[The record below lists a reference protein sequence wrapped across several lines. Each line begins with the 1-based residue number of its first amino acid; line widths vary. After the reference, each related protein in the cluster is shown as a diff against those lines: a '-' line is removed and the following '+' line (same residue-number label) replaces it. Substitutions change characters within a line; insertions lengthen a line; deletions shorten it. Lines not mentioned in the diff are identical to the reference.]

1 MSATNTKMSHRIT
14 HNIGSAA
21 WVVFLKELLDATR
34 DRRTLL
40 RLLVPAVLMGPFI
53 LLALSGLLASY
64 EERADRREITVQ
76 GIEHAPTLR
85 NYLERQTYTI
95 KEAPADYEAKLRDSK
110 MAEPVLVIPK
120 TFEQDLLEGEQPT
133 VEVVSDGANQRA
145 NAGVRTVQRL
155 LNGFGQERAS
165 LQLAL
170 RGVSTSLLQ
179 PVDVQERD
187 LANPQ
192 ARASALTG
200 MLPMFIM
207 MAVLYGAM
215 TAALD
220 STAGERE
227 RGSLE
232 PLMMNPVHP
241 ISTVLGKWGA
251 VALLGMAVA
260 LLADLSFVP
269 AQWLIKSDSIQAMF
283 SFGTR
288 ELVAFLL
295 LQLPLAMGVGALLMA
310 LAIRS
315 KTFKEAQ
322 ASSALVMMV
331 VSMAPMVSIFNPGG
345 EAAWYLWLP
354 GLAQNTLMLEVLKG
368 ETPTLWRL
376 AQPALVG
383 IALTVV
389 CLWDVARSMRS
400 AVSR

>member
-1 MSATNTKMSHRIT
+1 MSRIT
-14 HNIGSAA
+14 HNIRSAA
-21 WVVFLKELLDATR
+21 WVVFLKELVDATR
-34 DRRTLL
+34 DRRTLARIL
-40 RLLVPAVLMGPFI
+40 IPAVLMGPLM
-53 LLALSGLLASY
+53 LLALSGLLASF
-64 EERADRREITVQ
+64 EERADRREIVVA

-95 KEAPADYEAKLRDSK
+95 KEAPADYEAKLRDNK
-110 MAEPVLVIPK
+110 LLDPVLVVPK
-120 TFEQDLLEGEQPT
+120 DFERELLEGEQPT
-133 VEVVSDGANQRA
+133 LELVSDAANQRA
-145 NAGVRTVQRL
+145 SAGVGTMQRL
-155 LNGFGQERAS
+155 MTGFGRERAS

-170 RGVSTSLLQ
+170 RGVPSALLQ

-187 LANPQ
+187 LASPQ
-192 ARASALTG
+192 ARASRLTG
-200 MLPMFIM
+200 IVPMFIM

-232 PLMMNPVHP
+232 PLMMNPVKP
-241 ISTVLGKWGA
+241 IATVVGKWGA

-269 AQWLIKSDSIQAMF
+269 AQWLIQSDSLQAMF
-283 SFGTR
+283 SFGAR
-288 ELVAFLL
+288 EVVAFLL
-295 LQLPLAMGVGALLMA
+295 LQLPLAAGVGALLMA

-322 ASSALVMMV
+322 ASSALVMTV
-331 VSMAPMVSIFNPGG
+331 VGMAPMVTMFNPGG

-354 GLAQNTLMLEVLKG
+354 GLAQNTLMMEVLKG

-383 IALTVV
+383 LALTAV

-400 AVSR
+400 AVAR